1 MIHKE
6 AGNMIDL
13 AIGLVFVLLV
23 IISPIFFEDEDY
35 LKMSDTKKHFK

>member
-1 MIHKE
+1 
-6 AGNMIDL
+6 MIDL

-35 LKMSDTKKHFK
+35 YDE